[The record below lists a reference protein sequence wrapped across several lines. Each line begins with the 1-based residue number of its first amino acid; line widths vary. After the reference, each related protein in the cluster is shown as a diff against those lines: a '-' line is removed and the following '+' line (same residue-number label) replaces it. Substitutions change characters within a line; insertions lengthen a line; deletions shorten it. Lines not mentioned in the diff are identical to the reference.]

1 MISTD
6 PRRNAILPCGFFN
19 TVSARLF
26 PEHFR
31 YTINL
36 LNPSIPPWVT
46 YLQRTKAWWPSICH
60 RLLGPGTPYFLP
72 YATNPH
78 FSTKFLGS
86 TSRKIC
92 WIRLFWTLIPLAF
105 KYPCIMDIPVFGW
118 SLQILSISGL
128 TVTDCHLFQWTF
140 LKQYSF
146 VSVSSTELFYQSKK
160 HIAMSFILNP
170 TDFRNFTF
178 SISKIKEGRPTPDTY
193 DELFFLNCSCRR
205 TWICMRVWYVYTQ
218 VLPCLFN

>member
-6 PRRNAILPCGFFN
+6 TRRNAILPCSFFKQ
-19 TVSARLF
+19 TQYSFCEIILW
-26 PEHFR
+26 
-31 YTINL
+31 TINL
-36 LNPSIPPWVT
+36 LYPSIPPWVT
-46 YLQRTKAWWPSICH
+46 NLQRTKAWWPSICH
-60 RLLGPGTPYFLP
+60 RLLGPGTLYLEIL
-72 YATNPH
+72 YAANPH
-78 FSTKFLGS
+78 LSTEFLGS

-92 WIRLFWTLIPLAF
+92 WIRLFWTIIPLAF

-146 VSVSSTELFYQSKK
+146 VSVFSTELFYQSKK

-178 SISKIKEGRPTPDTY
+178 SISKIKERRPTPDTY
-193 DELFFLNCSCRR
+193 DELFFLNCNCRR
-205 TWICMRVWYVYTQ
+205 TWICMRVWYMYTQ
-218 VLPCLFN
+218 VLPCHFN